1 MLFDNS
7 TEPTIMC
14 LSPTCIWNPS
24 LSFASG
30 DEILSVNGHSTS
42 GLSHS
47 EAIAI
52 FKGIRTGR
60 VIVHVARRDG
70 GGSGGA
76 AAAASSSSSNI
87 SR

>member
-1 MLFDNS
+1 MF
-7 TEPTIMC
+7 
-14 LSPTCIWNPS
+14 LS
-24 LSFASG
+24 AAG
-30 DEILSVNGHSTS
+30 DEILSVNGHSTT

-70 GGSGGA
+70 GLGGGGGGTPA
-76 AAAASSSSSNI
+76 TAASSSSSNGF
-87 SR
+87 R